1 MTGFYDTESTMLFID
16 DKDLEPAVDE
26 NNKIV
31 KYKFSVLNEDM
42 MDDDGAESRLKNGIN
57 LKLT

>member
-31 KYKFSVLNEDM
+31 KYKYM